1 MSTTAELYA
10 LQEVDSAV
18 DACERELAQVR
29 ARLDE
34 PEEVAQ
40 ARAEVARV
48 EVELEAARRR
58 LRELET
64 AATDLKAR
72 MAPIEQRLYSGAVRH
87 PKELQGLQ
95 DELNMYRRQLDHIE
109 DDELAAMEAL
119 EGTTA
124 ALAAAR
130 ERLAALESAW
140 REEQARLHQREREL
154 LAQRDRLQQQRQAR
168 AGRVP
173 PSFLALYERLRP
185 LKRGQAVARIE
196 RGVCADCRITL
207 PTTVQQRAR
216 AGAQVLQCPSCER
229 ILYAG

>member
-1 MSTTAELYA
+1 MSTAAELYA

-34 PEEVAQ
+34 GEEVAE
-40 ARAEVARV
+40 ARAEVAQR
-48 EVELEAARRR
+48 EAELAAAQRH

-64 AATDLKAR
+64 AAADLRAK
-72 MAPIEQRLYSGAVRH
+72 MAPIEGRLYSGAVRH

-95 DELNMYRRQLDHIE
+95 DELHMYRRQLNRVE
-109 DDELAAMEAL
+109 DEELAAMEAL
-119 EGTTA
+119 EGATA

-140 REEQARLHQREREL
+140 QEEQARLRQREAQL
-154 LAQRDRLQQQRQAR
+154 LQQRDRLHEQRQAH
-168 AGRVP
+168 AGRVA
-173 PSFLALYERLRP
+173 PSSLALYERLRP

-196 RGVCADCRITL
+196 RGVCTGCRITL

>member
-1 MSTTAELYA
+1 MSAAELYA

-18 DACERELAQVR
+18 DACERELEQVR
-29 ARLDE
+29 AHLDE
-34 PEEVAQ
+34 GAEVAA
-40 ARAEVARV
+40 ARAEVARL
-48 EVELEAARRR
+48 ETELAAAQRR

-64 AATDLKAR
+64 AATDLRAK
-72 MAPIEQRLYSGAVRH
+72 MTPIEQRLYSGAVRH

-95 DELNMYRRQLDHIE
+95 DELTMYRRQLDRVE

-119 EGTTA
+119 EGATA

-130 ERLAALESAW
+130 ERLVALETAW
-140 REEQARLHQREREL
+140 QEEQARLRQREQEL
-154 LAQRDRLQQQRQAR
+154 LAQRDRLQAQRQAR
-168 AGRVP
+168 AGRVTP
-173 PSFLALYERLRP
+173 TLLALYERLRP

-196 RGVCADCRITL
+196 RGVCAGCRITL

-216 AGAQVLQCPSCER
+216 AGTQVLQCPSCER